1 VILLQA
7 AAGTSRVYW
16 FLTRATGA
24 VALVL
29 LTLSVVLGLLGTLR
43 VSGARWP
50 RFAIE
55 TAHRDVSLLVLAVL
69 AVHIVTT
76 VLDSFAPIALTA
88 AVIPFISSYRPVW
101 LGLGAVAFDL
111 LLAVVITSLVRRRLG
126 YARWRLVHWL
136 AYASWPVAV
145 LHGLG
150 TGSDTRRWW
159 MLLLTAAC
167 VAAVTAAVTARLA
180 QAERTFR
187 GVQIPGMAVC
197 AGVVVGMAVF
207 TFAGPLQ
214 RGWARRSGTPSPL
227 LAHPA
232 SHVSRVSVA
241 RVTKLPTHKRP
252 VRPFTAGLRGQLTQ
266 SNTSLGAIVN
276 ISVRLSGGAQGRL
289 RVRLGGTPL
298 AGGGL
303 SMTGSQVDLILHG
316 YPAVFAGRIEALQGA
331 AFLARVR
338 SATGTALTLHG
349 QLAIDQQ
356 TQAVTG
362 QVRATR

>member
-16 FLTRATGA
+16 FLTRGTGA

-29 LTLSVVLGLLGTLR
+29 LTASVVLGVLGTSR
-43 VSGARWP
+43 VSSPRWP
-50 RFAIE
+50 RYAIE
-55 TAHRDVSLLVLAVL
+55 AAHRDVSLLVLAVL
-69 AVHIVTT
+69 AVHIITT

-101 LGLGAVAFDL
+101 LGLGTLSFDL
-111 LLAVVITSLVRRRLG
+111 LLAVVITSLARRRLG

-150 TGSDTRRWW
+150 TGSDTRLWW

-167 VAAVTAAVTARLA
+167 VAAVAAAVTARLA
-180 QAERTFR
+180 QAERAFR
-187 GVQIPGMAVC
+187 GVRVPGMAVC
-197 AGVVVGMAVF
+197 AAVVVGTAVF
-207 TFAGPLQ
+207 TVAGPLQ
-214 RGWARRSGTPSPL
+214 RGWARRAGTPSRL
-227 LAHPA
+227 LAHPTA
-232 SHVSRVSVA
+232 HVGRVSVA
-241 RVTKLPTHKRP
+241 RVAKPTRARP
-252 VRPFTAGLRGQLTQ
+252 VRPFTADLRGQLTQ
-266 SNTSLGAIVN
+266 GNTSLGAIVN
-276 ISVRLSGGAQGRL
+276 ISALLSGGVDGRL

-303 SMTGSQVDLILHG
+303 SLTGSQVDLIVHG
-316 YPAVFAGRIEALQGA
+316 YPDVFAGAVKALQGT
-331 AFLARVR
+331 AFLARVTT
-338 SATGTALTLHG
+338 AAGAALTLHG

-362 QVRATR
+362 RVRATR

>member
-1 VILLQA
+1 MILLQA

-29 LTLSVVLGLLGTLR
+29 LTASVVLGLLGAMR
-43 VSGARWP
+43 VSRPAWP
-50 RFAIE
+50 RYAIE
-55 TAHRDVSLLVLAVL
+55 AAHRDISLLVLAVL

-76 VLDSFAPIALTA
+76 VLDSFAPIAITA

-101 LGLGAVAFDL
+101 LGLGALSFDL
-111 LLAVVITSLVRRRLG
+111 LLAVVITSLARRRLG

-150 TGSDTRRWW
+150 TGSDTRLWW

-167 VAAVTAAVTARLA
+167 VAAVAGAVAARLA
-180 QAERTFR
+180 QGERTLR
-187 GVQIPGMAVC
+187 GVRIPGMAVC

-214 RGWARRSGTPSPL
+214 RGWARRSGTPSRL

-232 SHVSRVSVA
+232 AHVSRVSVA
-241 RVTKLPTHKRP
+241 RVARPSTHSGT
-252 VRPFTAGLRGQLTQ
+252 VRPFTAGLSGRLTQ
-266 SNTSLGAIVN
+266 RNTSVGAIVN
-276 ISVRLSGGAQGRL
+276 ISVRLTGGARGRL

-303 SMTGSQVDLILHG
+303 SMTGSQVDLIVHG
-316 YPAVFAGRIEALQGA
+316 YPDVFAGRIDALQGT
-331 AFLARVR
+331 AFQARVA
-338 SATGTALTLHG
+338 SASGAALTLHG
-349 QLAIDQQ
+349 QLTIDQQ